1 LQSPLLH
8 LSEEQIQ
15 GLADGTLRGPE
26 GFAAREH
33 CDACA
38 DCAETLEIFTA
49 LTKKLDALVDP
60 PVPADFTASVLQA
73 VSVREAALVQR
84 RHTWYAAL
92 PAFLVAIFAMV
103 GWALSARPTVHL
115 DRLLGTWTT
124 MRHVAAAA
132 SPVLQTLRVP
142 LGIGAFV
149 FALAV
154 LFVLTRT
161 IRTGVSGPAP
171 ISS

>member
-1 LQSPLLH
+1 MSERLH

-33 CDACA
+33 CDSCAACA
-38 DCAETLEIFTA
+38 AEMEASGA
-49 LTKKLDALVDP
+49 LVKKLDTLVDP
-60 PVPADFTASVLQA
+60 LVPADFTAGVLQA

-84 RHTWYAAL
+84 RHTWYAAV
-92 PAFLVAIFAMV
+92 PALAVAAFAMV
-103 GWALSARPTVHL
+103 GWALSVAPTVHV
-115 DRLLGTWTT
+115 DRLIGTWTT

-132 SPVLQTLRVP
+132 GPVLETLRLP

-154 LFVLTRT
+154 LFVLSRT
-161 IRTGVSGPAP
+161 IRGNVSGPTPAR
-171 ISS
+171 S

>member
-1 LQSPLLH
+1 MTVQLH
-8 LSEEQIQ
+8 LSEQQIQ

-38 DCAETLEIFTA
+38 ACAAETQAFGA
-49 LTKKLDALVDP
+49 LVKNLDILVDP

-84 RHTWYAAL
+84 RHTWYAAV
-92 PAFLVAIFAMV
+92 PAMAVAAFAMV
-103 GWALSARPTVHL
+103 GWALSAAPTVHV
-115 DRLLGTWTT
+115 DRLIATWTT

-132 SPVLQTLRVP
+132 SPVLQTLRLP
-142 LGIGAFV
+142 LGIGAFL
-149 FALAV
+149 FAVAV
-154 LFVLTRT
+154 LFLLARA
-161 IRTGVSGPAP
+161 IRSNVSGPTPA
-171 ISS
+171 SS

>member
-1 LQSPLLH
+1 MTERLH

-26 GFAAREH
+26 GFDAREH

-38 DCAETLEIFTA
+38 VCAAETEAFAA
-49 LTKKLDALVDP
+49 LVKNLDTLVDP
-60 PVPADFTASVLQA
+60 LVPGDFTASVLQA

-92 PAFLVAIFAMV
+92 PAVAVAAFAMV
-103 GWALSARPTVHL
+103 GWALSAAPTVHV
-115 DRLLGTWTT
+115 DRLIGTWNT

-132 SPVLQTLRVP
+132 SPVLQTLRLP
-142 LGIGAFV
+142 LGIGAFL
-149 FALAV
+149 FAAFV
-154 LFVLTRT
+154 LFVLART
-161 IRTGVSGPAP
+161 IRTNVPGPSPA
-171 ISS
+171 SS

>member
-1 LQSPLLH
+1 MTAQLH

-33 CDACA
+33 CDSCAACA
-38 DCAETLEIFTA
+38 AEVAAFSA
-49 LTKKLDALVDP
+49 LAKSLDTLVDP

-84 RHTWYAAL
+84 RHTWYAAV
-92 PAFLVAIFAMV
+92 PAVAVAAFAIV
-103 GWALSARPTVHL
+103 GWALSAAPTVHV
-115 DRLLGTWTT
+115 DRLIGTWTT

-132 SPVLQTLRVP
+132 SPVLQTLRLP
-142 LGIGAFV
+142 LGIGAFL
-149 FALAV
+149 FAVAV
-154 LFVLTRT
+154 LFLLSRT
-161 IRTGVSGPAP
+161 IRSNVSGPTPA
-171 ISS
+171 SS

>member
-1 LQSPLLH
+1 MSGYLH
-8 LSEEQIQ
+8 LSEDQIQ

-33 CDACA
+33 CDGCPACA
-38 DCAETLEIFTA
+38 GEVEIFSA
-49 LTKKLDALVDP
+49 LAKDLDALVDP
-60 PVPADFTASVLQA
+60 QVPADFTASVLQA
-73 VSVREAALVQR
+73 VSVREVALVQR
-84 RHTWYAAL
+84 RHTWYAAV
-92 PAFLVAIFAMV
+92 PAFLVALFAMV

-115 DRLLGTWTT
+115 DRLIGTWST

-149 FALAV
+149 FALVV
-154 LFVLTRT
+154 LFLLART
-161 IRTGVSGPAP
+161 IRTGVSGPTP

>member
-1 LQSPLLH
+1 VSAHLH

-33 CDACA
+33 VDSCAACA
-38 DCAETLEIFTA
+38 AELESFAA
-49 LTKKLDALVDP
+49 LFANLDSLVDP
-60 PVPADFTASVLQA
+60 PVPVDFTASVLQA

-84 RHTWYAAL
+84 RHTWYAAA
-92 PAFLVAIFAMV
+92 PAFLVAAFAMV
-103 GWALSARPTVHL
+103 GWALSAAPTVHL
-115 DRLLGTWTT
+115 DRLIGTWTA

-132 SPVLQTLRVP
+132 SPVLQTLRLP

-149 FALAV
+149 FALV
-154 LFVLTRT
+154 VFFVLART
-161 IRTGVSGPAP
+161 IRTGVSGTTP